1 MSVVK
6 AINTRAKSSAAL
18 SNTLDYIYKDKKVTE
33 ELKLVTGDY
42 FEEKVT
48 ADLVY
53 QQFKETKK
61 FWNKTGGRQYK
72 HFVIS
77 FHPDEKITPEETLL
91 VGKEWAERCFPGFTC
106 ALASHID
113 SDHCHC
119 HVVVNS
125 VNSIDG
131 SKVHLSKADFKQMK
145 KINDEICEA
154 HGLSVCVKGKHFDGS
169 DIEEGTIHSY
179 DKRDYRLMTTDGKKS
194 LKTDCISAVLACMT
208 TATSKEEFISQ
219 MEEHGYEVKWE
230 DNRKYITFTHIES
243 GKSFR
248 DKNLAETYSIE
259 LSKEVLEDAFNRN
272 RTVQK
277 ERSDITDEGDR
288 KRKVLEEPVREAT
301 EKYANPDADH
311 RTSAEKN
318 STVGGKPGNGTFREW
333 PVERLDRRVD
343 ETAKRTRGIVDWGKK
358 LRETFSHCLEQLRSF
373 GFGSGLK
380 SNTLESEAD
389 RVAEHIEE
397 IRARIAAIDHTL
409 RTQYLPS
416 QGKDSWID
424 EQITLEYQEEYRLL
438 DDLSELLKSTPPMIL
453 ALAQS
458 KRNTFR
464 PEKEVDMLRALTS
477 NEFELTKEE
486 VADSFTTALA
496 TADKMLSNVPSTMKS
511 LEESHGCQPIE
522 HNIVRRGRRR

>member
-33 ELKLVTGDY
+33 ELKVVTGDY

-61 FWNKTGGRQYK
+61 FWNKAGGRQYK

-131 SKVHLSKADFKQMK
+131 SKVHLSKSDFKQMK

-169 DIEEGTIHSY
+169 DIGEGTIRSY

-219 MEEHGYEVKWE
+219 METYGYEVKWE

-272 RTVQK
+272 KTVQA
-277 ERSDITDEGDR
+277 ERTAITDEGKR
-288 KRKVLEEPVREAT
+288 ERKVLEKTVREAT
-301 EKYANPDADH
+301 EEYSNPDADH

-318 STVGGKPGNGTFREW
+318 SRVGGKPGNGPYGEW
-333 PVERLDRRVD
+333 SVERLDRRVD
-343 ETAKRTRGIVDWGKK
+343 ETAKRTRGIADWGKK

-380 SNTLESEAD
+380 SNTLETQAD
-389 RVAEHIEE
+389 SVAEHIED
-397 IRARIAAIDHTL
+397 IRTRIAAIDHTL

-416 QGKDSWID
+416 QGRDSWID
-424 EQITLEYQEEYRLL
+424 KQITLEYQEEYRLL
-438 DDLSELLKSTPPMIL
+438 DDFSELLKSTSPMVL

-458 KRNTFR
+458 KRNNFR
-464 PEKEVDMLRALTS
+464 PEKEVDMLKALTS

-486 VADSFTTALA
+486 VATSFTTALA
-496 TADKMLSNVPSTMKS
+496 TADKILSNVPSTMKS
-511 LEESHGCQPIE
+511 LEESHGYEPID
-522 HNIVRRGRRR
+522 HNITRRGRRR

>member
-1 MSVVK
+1 M
-6 AINTRAKSSAAL
+6 
-18 SNTLDYIYKDKKVTE
+18 
-33 ELKLVTGDY
+33 
-42 FEEKVT
+42 
-48 ADLVY
+48 Y

-169 DIEEGTIHSY
+169 DIEEGTIRSY

-219 MEEHGYEVKWE
+219 METYGYEVKWE

-272 RTVQK
+272 RTVQA
-277 ERSDITDEGDR
+277 ERTAITDEGKR
-288 KRKVLEEPVREAT
+288 ERKVLEKTVREAT
-301 EKYANPDADH
+301 EEYSNPDADH

-318 STVGGKPGNGTFREW
+318 STVGGKPGNGSYGEW
-333 PVERLDRRVD
+333 TVERLDRRVD

-380 SNTLESEAD
+380 SNALESEAD
-389 RVAEHIEE
+389 RVAEHIED
-397 IRARIAAIDHTL
+397 IRTRIAAIDHTL

-416 QGKDSWID
+416 QGTDSWID
-424 EQITLEYQEEYRLL
+424 KQITLEYQDEYRLL
-438 DDLSELLKSTPPMIL
+438 DELSELIKLTSPMVL

-496 TADKMLSNVPSTMKS
+496 TADKMLSNVPSSMKS
-511 LEESHGCQPIE
+511 LEESHGCQPID
-522 HNIVRRGRRR
+522 HNIIRRGRRRIE

>member
-154 HGLSVCVKGKHFDGS
+154 HGLSV
-169 DIEEGTIHSY
+169 
-179 DKRDYRLMTTDGKKS
+179 
-194 LKTDCISAVLACMT
+194 
-208 TATSKEEFISQ
+208 
-219 MEEHGYEVKWE
+219 
-230 DNRKYITFTHIES
+230 
-243 GKSFR
+243 
-248 DKNLAETYSIE
+248 
-259 LSKEVLEDAFNRN
+259 
-272 RTVQK
+272 
-277 ERSDITDEGDR
+277 
-288 KRKVLEEPVREAT
+288 
-301 EKYANPDADH
+301 
-311 RTSAEKN
+311 
-318 STVGGKPGNGTFREW
+318 
-333 PVERLDRRVD
+333 
-343 ETAKRTRGIVDWGKK
+343 
-358 LRETFSHCLEQLRSF
+358 
-373 GFGSGLK
+373 
-380 SNTLESEAD
+380 
-389 RVAEHIEE
+389 
-397 IRARIAAIDHTL
+397 
-409 RTQYLPS
+409 
-416 QGKDSWID
+416 
-424 EQITLEYQEEYRLL
+424 
-438 DDLSELLKSTPPMIL
+438 
-453 ALAQS
+453 
-458 KRNTFR
+458 
-464 PEKEVDMLRALTS
+464 
-477 NEFELTKEE
+477 
-486 VADSFTTALA
+486 
-496 TADKMLSNVPSTMKS
+496 
-511 LEESHGCQPIE
+511 
-522 HNIVRRGRRR
+522 

>member
-18 SNTLDYIYKDKKVTE
+18 NNTLDYIYKDKKVTE

-42 FEEKVT
+42 FEDKVT

-77 FHPDEKITPEETLL
+77 FHPDEKITPEEALL
-91 VGKEWAERCFPGFTC
+91 VGKEWAEKCFPGFMC

-145 KINDEICEA
+145 QINDEICEA
-154 HGLSVCVKGKHFDGS
+154 HGLSICVKGKHFDGS
-169 DIEEGTIHSY
+169 DIEEGTIRSY

-194 LKTDCISAVLACMT
+194 LKTDCINAVLACMT
-208 TATSKEEFISQ
+208 TATSKEEFIEQ
-219 MEEHGYEVKWE
+219 METHGYEVKWE

-277 ERSDITDEGDR
+277 ERSAVTDEGNR
-288 KRKVLEEPVREAT
+288 ERKVLEKPVREAT
-301 EKYANPDADH
+301 EKYADPDADH

-343 ETAKRTRGIVDWGKK
+343 ETAKRTRGIVDWSKK
-358 LRETFSHCLEQLRSF
+358 LREAFSHCLEQLRSF
-373 GFGSGLK
+373 GFGNGLK
-380 SNTLESEAD
+380 SNTLESQAES
-389 RVAEHIEE
+389 VAEKIEE
-397 IRARIAAIDHTL
+397 IRVRIAAKDHDL
-409 RTQYLPS
+409 RTQTLPYIE
-416 QGKDSWID
+416 KNPWFK
-424 EQITLEYQEEYRLL
+424 EQARQEYQDEYQLL
-438 DDLSELLKSTPPMIL
+438 DELSELIKSTSPMVL

-458 KRNTFR
+458 KRNLFR
-464 PEKEVDMLRALTS
+464 PSKEADMLKIMTD
-477 NEFELTKEE
+477 NEFQMSNEE
-486 VADSFTTALA
+486 VASSFTTALA
-496 TADKMLSNVPSTMKS
+496 TADKMLSNVPATMKS
-511 LEESHGCQPIE
+511 MEETNGCQPIE
-522 HNIVRRGRRR
+522 HNFIKRGRRR

>member
-125 VNSIDG
+125 VNSNDG

-154 HGLSVCVKGKHFDGS
+154 HGLSVCVKGKHFDGT

-179 DKRDYRLMTTDGKKS
+179 DKRDYRLMTTNGKKS

-208 TATSKEEFISQ
+208 TATNKEKFISQ

-272 RTVQK
+272 RTVQA
-277 ERSDITDEGDR
+277 ERTAITDEGKR
-288 KRKVLEEPVREAT
+288 ERKVLEKPVRKAT
-301 EKYANPDADH
+301 EEYANPDADH

-318 STVGGKPGNGTFREW
+318 STVGGKPGNGAFREW
-333 PVERLDRRVD
+333 PVERLNRRVD
-343 ETAKRTRGIVDWGKK
+343 ETAKRTRGIADWGKK

-373 GFGSGLK
+373 GFGNQVGG
-380 SNTLESEAD
+380 NALEYEAENLATKLEELRV
-389 RVAEHIEE
+389 RVAYKEHN
-397 IRARIAAIDHTL
+397 IRTSILPYIDKNDWFKCQL
-409 RTQYLPS
+409 Q
-416 QGKDSWID
+416 
-424 EQITLEYQEEYRLL
+424 EEYQEEYRLL
-438 DDLSELLKSTPPMIL
+438 DEMNELRKSTSPMVL

-458 KRNTFR
+458 IQTK
-464 PEKEVDMLRALTS
+464 LRAEQEAAMLESMLT
-477 NEFELTKEE
+477 NEFDLTKDE
-486 VADSFTTALA
+486 VRDSFSKALE
-496 TADKMLSNVPSTMKS
+496 TADEVLKDVPTSMQSMETT
-511 LEESHGCQPIE
+511 HGCEPIN
-522 HNIVRRGRRR
+522 HNIIRRNRRR